1 MLRSRTTGT
10 AASTSR
16 TTRSIVPESAAVGRV
31 VRITTFILGGETPCW
46 SRQAAFSFGYGLSYS
61 TFRYSEL
68 KVERSAGGVLRT
80 SARITNDSE
89 LNGDEVAQLYITS
102 PLPELKGFQ
111 RVHIRAGESR
121 FVEFDVP
128 VGQTQNLTIS
138 VGQCR
143 RRPTVAGHGVRAS
156 YGSGLLP
163 GTASPRPA
171 LTRSDRAI
179 IEEYQ

>member
-1 MLRSRTTGT
+1 MPSPIHSQATTIHQAVCRDLLSISRP
-10 AASTSR
+10 A
-16 TTRSIVPESAAVGRV
+16 AAVRRLLEDRQDLPV
-31 VRITTFILGGETPCW
+31 LH
-46 SRQAAFSFGYGLSYS
+46 RQAAFSFGYGLSYS

>member
-1 MLRSRTTGT
+1 MAASSSASPAKAPNSCARSLGRRIDSANTESMLRSRTTGT

-102 PLPELKGFQ
+102 P
-111 RVHIRAGESR
+111 
-121 FVEFDVP
+121 
-128 VGQTQNLTIS
+128 
-138 VGQCR
+138 
-143 RRPTVAGHGVRAS
+143 
-156 YGSGLLP
+156 
-163 GTASPRPA
+163 
-171 LTRSDRAI
+171 
-179 IEEYQ
+179 